1 MSWYEELDRWTV
13 DYLPDMVYEHD
24 VPLAKHTSFRI
35 GGPARRMAFPRDGS
49 QMVLLMEEA
58 QVCGAA
64 PLVIGNGTNL
74 LITDYPNCGGAEMR
88 SWCHETVANDWQKFR
103 SSENYNKLAYHTEFP
118 WMADGTNGEVSMN
131 YATLNGKNQWEVL
144 RLYTFQS
151 FENGIYRRDA
161 ELETNRDIRYK
172 LADIPLPNGVLRVD
186 KVVTPAATKVRL
198 GHYTLP
204 EINGSPIEEEKS
216 SKVKDAVILHN
227 GAYRL
232 ALVPL
237 QGWETVTAS
246 YPEGLHP
253 VSHKCGLIMAESN
266 VEKEKIFV
274 TLMLWK
280 KGKKGFTKKEL
291 SPVKDVKVSEDLN
304 AVDITFADKSVK
316 RVSF

>member
-1 MSWYEELDRWTV
+1 
-13 DYLPDMVYEHD
+13 
-24 VPLAKHTSFRI
+24 
-35 GGPARRMAFPRDGS
+35 
-49 QMVLLMEEA
+49 
-58 QVCGAA
+58 
-64 PLVIGNGTNL
+64 
-74 LITDYPNCGGAEMR
+74 MR

-204 EINGSPIEEEKS
+204 EINGNPVEEEKS

-232 ALVPL
+232 AWFPL

-246 YPEGLHP
+246 YPEG
-253 VSHKCGLIMAESN
+253 CI
-266 VEKEKIFV
+266 
-274 TLMLWK
+274 
-280 KGKKGFTKKEL
+280 
-291 SPVKDVKVSEDLN
+291 
-304 AVDITFADKSVK
+304 
-316 RVSF
+316 R